1 MSDREDLPI
10 FPLRTILF
18 PDSKLP
24 LRIFEPRYIDMVSRS
39 MREDSEFGIILSR
52 ESTDPKMFET
62 YDTGTLAKIIDWD
75 QGGDGLL
82 GITTLGTQKFRL
94 KELNKQEDGLNI
106 GSIERIEKEGDYKPL
121 KEFTH
126 LVELLQAILDDVN
139 IYDDDEKRFDS
150 ASWISYRFAEILP
163 LRIEDKQKCLE
174 IDDPIIRLNFLEPLI
189 KTVSYTHLTLP
200 TNREV

>member
-94 KELNKQEDGLNI
+94 KQLNKEEDGLNI

-126 LVELLQAILDDVN
+126 LVELLEAILEDVN
-139 IYDDDEKRFDS
+139 IYDEKEKNFDS

-163 LRIEDKQKCLE
+163 LRVEDKQKCLE

-189 KTVSYTHLTLP
+189 KMI
-200 TNREV
+200 RESSQQ

>member
-1 MSDREDLPI
+1 MSNREDLPI

-24 LRIFEPRYIDMVSRS
+24 LRIFEPRYIDMVSRC

-75 QGGDGLL
+75 QGEDGLL
-82 GITTLGTQKFRL
+82 GITTIGTQKFRL
-94 KELNKQEDGLNI
+94 KGLNKQEDGLNI
-106 GSIERIEKEGDYKPL
+106 GAIERIEIEGNYKPT
-121 KEFTH
+121 KEFMH
-126 LVELLQAILDDVN
+126 LVELLQAILDDIN
-139 IYDDDEKRFDS
+139 IYGDDEKNFDS
-150 ASWISYRFAEILP
+150 AAWISYRFAEILP

-189 KTVSYTHLTLP
+189 KMI
-200 TNREV
+200 RESSQQ

>member
-94 KELNKQEDGLNI
+94 KALNKQEDGLNI
-106 GSIERIEKEGDYKPL
+106 GSIELIEQEGDYKPL
-121 KEFTH
+121 KVFTH

-139 IYDDDEKRFDS
+139 IYDDDEKSFDT

-189 KTVSYTHLTLP
+189 KMI
-200 TNREV
+200 RESSQQ

>member
-1 MSDREDLPI
+1 MKGLTSIPFEIGKISHDVIQGILERIKKTTEPIDREK
-10 FPLRTILF
+10 FEHYLRGKII
-18 PDSKLP
+18 PKLDNN
-24 LRIFEPRYIDMVSRS
+24 F
-39 MREDSEFGIILSR
+39 
-52 ESTDPKMFET
+52 FET
-62 YDTGTLAKIIDWD
+62 YYTGTLAKIIDWD

-82 GITTLGTQKFRL
+82 GITTIGTQKFRL

-139 IYDDDEKRFDS
+139 IYGNDEKNFDS
-150 ASWISYRFAEILP
+150 SSWISYRFAEILP

-189 KTVSYTHLTLP
+189 KMI
-200 TNREV
+200 RESSQQ

>member
-24 LRIFEPRYIDMVSRS
+24 LRIFEPRYIDMVSRC

-75 QGGDGLL
+75 QGEDGLL
-82 GITTLGTQKFRL
+82 GITTIGTQKFRL
-94 KELNKQEDGLNI
+94 KGLNKQEDGLNI
-106 GSIERIEKEGDYKPL
+106 GTIERIEKEGDYKPT
-121 KEFTH
+121 KEFSY
-126 LVELLQAILDDVN
+126 LVELLQAILDDIN
-139 IYDDDEKRFDS
+139 IYGDDEKNFDS
-150 ASWISYRFAEILP
+150 AAWISYRFAEILP

-189 KTVSYTHLTLP
+189 KMI
-200 TNREV
+200 RESSQQ

>member
-1 MSDREDLPI
+1 MSDRENLPK

-18 PDSKLP
+18 PYSKLP

-82 GITTLGTQKFRL
+82 GITPIGTQKFRL

-139 IYDDDEKRFDS
+139 IYGNDETQ
-150 ASWISYRFAEILP
+150 
-163 LRIEDKQKCLE
+163 QKHKK
-174 IDDPIIRLNFLEPLI
+174 I
-189 KTVSYTHLTLP
+189 
-200 TNREV
+200 

>member
-1 MSDREDLPI
+1 MNDREDLPI

-82 GITTLGTQKFRL
+82 GISTLGTQKFRL

-189 KTVSYTHLTLP
+189 KMI
-200 TNREV
+200 RESSQQ

>member
-1 MSDREDLPI
+1 MSIREDVPI

-24 LRIFEPRYIDMVSRS
+24 LRIFEPRYIDMVSRC
-39 MREDSEFGIILSR
+39 MREDSEFGIKLSR

-189 KTVSYTHLTLP
+189 KMI
-200 TNREV
+200 RESSQQ

>member
-10 FPLRTILF
+10 FPLSTILF
-18 PDSKLP
+18 PGSKLP

-189 KTVSYTHLTLP
+189 KMI
-200 TNREV
+200 RESSQQ

>member
-52 ESTDPKMFET
+52 EITDPKMFET

-189 KTVSYTHLTLP
+189 KMI
-200 TNREV
+200 RESSQQ

>member
-139 IYDDDEKRFDS
+139 IYGNDEKNFDS
-150 ASWISYRFAEILP
+150 ATWISYRFAEILP

-189 KTVSYTHLTLP
+189 KMI
-200 TNREV
+200 RESSQQ

>member
-1 MSDREDLPI
+1 MSDKEDLPI

-82 GITTLGTQKFRL
+82 GITTIGTQKFQL

-106 GSIERIEKEGDYKPL
+106 GTIERLEKEGDYKPL

-139 IYDDDEKRFDS
+139 IYDDDEKNFDS

-189 KTVSYTHLTLP
+189 KMI
-200 TNREV
+200 RESSQQ

>member
-1 MSDREDLPI
+1 MTNREDLPI

-75 QGGDGLL
+75 QGVDGLL
-82 GITTLGTQKFRL
+82 GITTIGTQKFRL
-94 KELNKQEDGLNI
+94 KDLNKQEDGLNI
-106 GSIERIEKEGDYKPL
+106 GTIERIEREGDYKPTM
-121 KEFTH
+121 EFRH

-139 IYDDDEKRFDS
+139 IYGDDEKNFES
-150 ASWISYRFAEILP
+150 AAWISYRFAEILP

-189 KTVSYTHLTLP
+189 KMI
-200 TNREV
+200 RESSQQ

>member
-1 MSDREDLPI
+1 MSNREDLPI

-24 LRIFEPRYIDMVSRS
+24 LRIFEPRYIDMVSRC

-75 QGGDGLL
+75 QGEDGLL
-82 GITTLGTQKFRL
+82 GITTIGTQKFRL
-94 KELNKQEDGLNI
+94 KGLNKQEDGLNI
-106 GSIERIEKEGDYKPL
+106 GAIERIEREGDYKPT
-121 KEFTH
+121 KEFKH

-139 IYDDDEKRFDS
+139 IYGDDEKNFDS
-150 ASWISYRFAEILP
+150 AAWISYRFAEILP

-189 KTVSYTHLTLP
+189 KMI
-200 TNREV
+200 RESSQQ

>member
-126 LVELLQAILDDVN
+126 LVELLHAILDDVN

-189 KTVSYTHLTLP
+189 KMI
-200 TNREV
+200 RESSQQ

>member
-39 MREDSEFGIILSR
+39 MRENSEFGIILSR

-75 QGGDGLL
+75 QGVDGLL

-94 KELNKQEDGLNI
+94 KQLNKEEDGLNI

-126 LVELLQAILDDVN
+126 LVELLEAILDDVN
-139 IYDDDEKRFDS
+139 IYDENEKNFDS

-163 LRIEDKQKCLE
+163 LRVEDKQKCLE

-189 KTVSYTHLTLP
+189 KMI
-200 TNREV
+200 RESSQQ

>member
-1 MSDREDLPI
+1 MSDRENLPI

-82 GITTLGTQKFRL
+82 GITTIGTQKFRL

-139 IYDDDEKRFDS
+139 IYSNDEKNFDS

-189 KTVSYTHLTLP
+189 KMI
-200 TNREV
+200 RESSLQ

>member
-82 GITTLGTQKFRL
+82 GITTLGTQKFLL

-139 IYDDDEKRFDS
+139 IYDDNEKRFDS

-189 KTVSYTHLTLP
+189 KMI
-200 TNREV
+200 RESSQQ

>member
-1 MSDREDLPI
+1 MSNREDLPI

-24 LRIFEPRYIDMVSRS
+24 LRIFEPRYIDMVSRC

-75 QGGDGLL
+75 QGEDGLL
-82 GITTLGTQKFRL
+82 GITTMGTQKFRL
-94 KELNKQEDGLNI
+94 KGLNKQEDGLNI
-106 GSIERIEKEGDYKPL
+106 GAIERIEREGDYKPT
-121 KEFTH
+121 KEFRH
-126 LVELLQAILDDVN
+126 LVELLQAILDDIN
-139 IYDDDEKRFDS
+139 IYSDDEKNFDS
-150 ASWISYRFAEILP
+150 AAWISYRFAEILP

-189 KTVSYTHLTLP
+189 KMI
-200 TNREV
+200 RESSQQ

>member
-82 GITTLGTQKFRL
+82 GITTIGTQKFRL

-106 GSIERIEKEGDYKPL
+106 GSIERREKEGDYKPL

-139 IYDDDEKRFDS
+139 IYDDNEKNFDS
-150 ASWISYRFAEILP
+150 ASWISYRFAEFLP
-163 LRIEDKQKCLE
+163 LRVEDKQKCLE

-189 KTVSYTHLTLP
+189 KMI
-200 TNREV
+200 RESSQQ

>member
-1 MSDREDLPI
+1 MSDRVDLPI

-24 LRIFEPRYIDMVSRS
+24 LRIFEPRYIDMVSRC
-39 MREDSEFGIILSR
+39 MREDTEFGIILSR

-75 QGGDGLL
+75 QGEDGLL
-82 GITTLGTQKFRL
+82 GITTKGTQKFRL
-94 KELNKQEDGLNI
+94 VELNKQEDGLNI
-106 GSIERIEKEGDYKPL
+106 GTIERIEREGDYKPI
-121 KEFTH
+121 EHFNH
-126 LVELLQAILDDVN
+126 LVVLLQAILDDVN
-139 IYDDDEKRFDS
+139 IYSDDEKNFGS

-163 LRIEDKQKCLE
+163 LKIEDKQKCLE

-189 KTVSYTHLTLP
+189 KMI
-200 TNREV
+200 RESSQQ

>member
-106 GSIERIEKEGDYKPL
+106 GSIERIGKEGDYKPL

-189 KTVSYTHLTLP
+189 KMI
-200 TNREV
+200 RESSQQ

>member
-94 KELNKQEDGLNI
+94 KELNKLEDGLNI

-189 KTVSYTHLTLP
+189 KMI
-200 TNREV
+200 RESSQQ

>member
-139 IYDDDEKRFDS
+139 IYDDNEKNFDS

-163 LRIEDKQKCLE
+163 LRVEDKQKCLE

-189 KTVSYTHLTLP
+189 KMI
-200 TNREV
+200 RESSQQ

>member
-82 GITTLGTQKFRL
+82 GITTIGTQKFQL

-106 GSIERIEKEGDYKPL
+106 GTIERLEKEGDYKPL

-139 IYDDDEKRFDS
+139 IYGNDEKNFDS

-189 KTVSYTHLTLP
+189 KMI
-200 TNREV
+200 RESSQQ

>member
-1 MSDREDLPI
+1 MTNREDLPI

-75 QGGDGLL
+75 QGVDGLL
-82 GITTLGTQKFRL
+82 GITTIGTQKFRL
-94 KELNKQEDGLNI
+94 KDLNKQEDGLNI
-106 GSIERIEKEGDYKPL
+106 GTIERIEREGDYKPT
-121 KEFTH
+121 KEFRH

-139 IYDDDEKRFDS
+139 IYGDDEKNFES
-150 ASWISYRFAEILP
+150 AAWISYRFAEILP

-189 KTVSYTHLTLP
+189 KMI
-200 TNREV
+200 RESSQQ

>member
-94 KELNKQEDGLNI
+94 KELNKQEDGLNV
-106 GSIERIEKEGDYKPL
+106 GSIERIEQEGDYKPL

-189 KTVSYTHLTLP
+189 KMI
-200 TNREV
+200 RESSQQ

>member
-94 KELNKQEDGLNI
+94 MELNKQEDGLNI

-126 LVELLQAILDDVN
+126 LVELLQAILDDVD
-139 IYDDDEKRFDS
+139 IYDDNEKRFDS

-163 LRIEDKQKCLE
+163 LRLEDKQKCLE

-189 KTVSYTHLTLP
+189 KMI
-200 TNREV
+200 RESSQQ

>member
-52 ESTDPKMFET
+52 EGSDPKMFET

-82 GITTLGTQKFRL
+82 GITTIGTQKFQL

-106 GSIERIEKEGDYKPL
+106 GTIERLEKEGDYKPL

-139 IYDDDEKRFDS
+139 IYGDDEKNFDS

-163 LRIEDKQKCLE
+163 LRVEDKQKCLE

-189 KTVSYTHLTLP
+189 KMI
-200 TNREV
+200 RESSQQ

>member
-24 LRIFEPRYIDMVSRS
+24 LRIFEPRYIDMVSSS

-189 KTVSYTHLTLP
+189 KMI
-200 TNREV
+200 RESSQQ

>member
-62 YDTGTLAKIIDWD
+62 YDTGTLARIIDWD

-189 KTVSYTHLTLP
+189 KMI
-200 TNREV
+200 RESSQQ

>member
-39 MREDSEFGIILSR
+39 MRENSEFGIILSR

-94 KELNKQEDGLNI
+94 KELNKQEDGLNV
-106 GSIERIEKEGDYKPL
+106 GSIERIEQEGDYKPL

-139 IYDDDEKRFDS
+139 IYEDDEKRFDS

-163 LRIEDKQKCLE
+163 LRVEDKQKCLE

-189 KTVSYTHLTLP
+189 KMI
-200 TNREV
+200 RESSQQ

>member
-139 IYDDDEKRFDS
+139 IYDHNEKNFDS

-174 IDDPIIRLNFLEPLI
+174 IDDPIIRLNYLEPLI
-189 KTVSYTHLTLP
+189 KMI
-200 TNREV
+200 RESSQQ

>member
-39 MREDSEFGIILSR
+39 MRDDSEFGIILSR

-126 LVELLQAILDDVN
+126 LVELLQAILDDIN
-139 IYDDDEKRFDS
+139 IYNDNEQRFDS
-150 ASWISYRFAEILP
+150 ASWVSYRFAEILP
-163 LRIEDKQKCLE
+163 LRVEDKQKCLE

-189 KTVSYTHLTLP
+189 KMI
-200 TNREV
+200 RESSQQ

>member
-1 MSDREDLPI
+1 MSNREDLPI

-24 LRIFEPRYIDMVSRS
+24 LRIFEPRYIDMVSRC

-75 QGGDGLL
+75 QGEDGLL
-82 GITTLGTQKFRL
+82 GITTMGTQKFRL
-94 KELNKQEDGLNI
+94 KGLNKQEDGLNI
-106 GSIERIEKEGDYKPL
+106 GAIERIEKEGDYNPT
-121 KEFTH
+121 KEFRH
-126 LVELLQAILDDVN
+126 LVELLQAILDDIN
-139 IYDDDEKRFDS
+139 IYRDDEKNFDS
-150 ASWISYRFAEILP
+150 AAWISYRFAEILP

-189 KTVSYTHLTLP
+189 KMI
-200 TNREV
+200 RESSQQ

>member
-139 IYDDDEKRFDS
+139 IYNDNEKRFDS

-163 LRIEDKQKCLE
+163 LRLEDKQKCLE

-189 KTVSYTHLTLP
+189 KMI
-200 TNREV
+200 RESSQQ